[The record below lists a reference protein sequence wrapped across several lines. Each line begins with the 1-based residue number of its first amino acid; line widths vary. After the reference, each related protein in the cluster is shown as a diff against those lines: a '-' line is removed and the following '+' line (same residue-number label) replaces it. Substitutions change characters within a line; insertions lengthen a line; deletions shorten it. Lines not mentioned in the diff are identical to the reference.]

1 MRLKYYS
8 QVTSI
13 HVQHSTV
20 YEQRIRVYELTN
32 LMYSIKKYIT
42 MHFIHTADSL
52 ATCMYTYM
60 AHSICNVVRIIVV
73 AL

>member
-42 MHFIHTADSL
+42 T
-52 ATCMYTYM
+52 
-60 AHSICNVVRIIVV
+60 
-73 AL
+73 

>member
-32 LMYSIKKYIT
+32 LMYSIKKY
-42 MHFIHTADSL
+42 HTADSL

>member
-20 YEQRIRVYELTN
+20 YMYEQRIRVYELTN

-42 MHFIHTADSL
+42 TLYILQIHWQHACIHIWHIVYVMLLGLSL
-52 ATCMYTYM
+52 
-60 AHSICNVVRIIVV
+60 
-73 AL
+73 

>member
-8 QVTSI
+8 QATSI

-42 MHFIHTADSL
+42 TLHILQIHWQHACIHIWHIVYVMLLGLSL
-52 ATCMYTYM
+52 
-60 AHSICNVVRIIVV
+60 
-73 AL
+73 

>member
-8 QVTSI
+8 QVTST

-42 MHFIHTADSL
+42 T
-52 ATCMYTYM
+52 
-60 AHSICNVVRIIVV
+60 
-73 AL
+73 

>member
-42 MHFIHTADSL
+42 TLYILQIHWQHAFIHIWHIVYVMLLGLSL
-52 ATCMYTYM
+52 
-60 AHSICNVVRIIVV
+60 
-73 AL
+73 

>member
-20 YEQRIRVYELTN
+20 YMYEQRLRVYELTN

-42 MHFIHTADSL
+42 T
-52 ATCMYTYM
+52 
-60 AHSICNVVRIIVV
+60 
-73 AL
+73 